1 MTILFKL
8 SFIAAIIV
16 FGSCSNVK
24 RANIEYIIYGT
35 YAGECMGHCAT
46 MYKLENSKL
55 LIDTTDSYFDN
66 NGKSITFR
74 GDALNKEQLLKAQV
88 VKQKLPELLLQSG
101 SKEFGSPDSHDQG
114 GIFIELKSG
123 LNTKRFH
130 IDTELDK
137 IPSELRD
144 YAKLIMQTTGF
155 KTF

>member
-8 SFIAAIIV
+8 SFIAEV
-16 FGSCSNVK
+16 LVLGSCTNIK
-24 RANIEYIIYGT
+24 RDNIEYIIYGT

-46 MYKLENSKL
+46 MYKLEKSKL
-55 LIDTTDSYFDN
+55 FIDTTDSYFDN

-74 GDALNKEQLLKAQV
+74 GDTLNKEEFLKAQV
-88 VKQKLPELLLQSG
+88 VKQKLPELLLQSA
-101 SKEFGSPDSHDQG
+101 SKEFGNPDSHDQG

-137 IPSELRD
+137 IPIELKD